1 MTDNHKSIFNSEAS
15 GDNRPIFSV
24 SEISQALKRS
34 VEENFSYVRVRGEIS
49 RFTLARSGHMYM
61 PFAGKGRQAACQ

>member
-1 MTDNHKSIFNSEAS
+1 MGLDPQDGVA

-24 SEISQALKRS
+24 SEISQSLKRT
-34 VEENFSYVRVRGEIS
+34 VEENYAHVRVRGEIS

-61 PFAGKGRQAACQ
+61 TLKDENSFLNLIEP

>member
-1 MTDNHKSIFNSEAS
+1 MTDKHKNMVYAESS

-24 SEISQALKRS
+24 SDISQTLKRS
-34 VEENFSYVRVRGEIS
+34 VEENFSHVRVRGEIS

-61 PFAGKGRQAACQ
+61 TMKD